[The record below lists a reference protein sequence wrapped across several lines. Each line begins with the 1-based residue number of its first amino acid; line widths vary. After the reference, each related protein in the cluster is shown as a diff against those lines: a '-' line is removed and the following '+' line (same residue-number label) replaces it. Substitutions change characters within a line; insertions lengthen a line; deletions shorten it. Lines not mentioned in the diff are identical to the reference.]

1 MGNKLKK
8 VYCEETTPQ
17 STCASSV
24 LFGFTL
30 ESMETYDEKTPAEIR
45 REKDKKRYAAMSW
58 RWTHRII
65 IIGIGDRRQIVM
77 TSESPSSFELILML
91 FGEQLRHAYLGY
103 CTTCCASK

>member
-1 MGNKLKK
+1 VVTPEDMGNKLKK

-45 REKDKKRYAAMSW
+45 REKDKKRYAAMSVSDKQEK
-58 RWTHRII
+58 ISKYNI
-65 IIGIGDRRQIVM
+65 RRTI
-77 TSESPSSFELILML
+77 
-91 FGEQLRHAYLGY
+91 
-103 CTTCCASK
+103 K